1 MKPVFLFVLP
11 SVGEVRHVVI
21 MFILDSERQLL
32 SAQGGAVNKPD
43 HNILVNIS
51 EHLGL
56 RICFSWDMR
65 RR

>member
-1 MKPVFLFVLP
+1 MLP

-32 SAQGGAVNKPD
+32 SAQGGAAVNKPD

-56 RICFSWDMR
+56 IETVLVGTGGEGKI
-65 RR
+65 